1 MTASTCR
8 EFQAIAREDRPAW
21 APPKRLQQTA
31 RVPFRLERRM
41 RFPPDMQSI
50 RRVRRIIHD
59 MLAEVAD
66 GGPAGDVPEFVDD
79 VVLLASELCENAVL
93 HAGTGFDLA
102 VVADDDE
109 VTVAVTDRGSGALEL
124 HLAEP
129 RQRYGRAATHGR
141 GLSLIA
147 RLATTWGTRHEADG
161 RHTVW
166 FALARRSGSATEPA
180 TDPAPEHESTW
191 SGAEEARWLQHVPAS
206 LARRLDPVDLVREL
220 AGRLRDVV
228 DAAAVVVEVDGGDG
242 SGARELA
249 RAGVL
254 PPGRAAAPGSV
265 LDVPL
270 PTTTGLHGTIRL
282 ILREGADAARAR
294 ELTELIA
301 GRIAITAESQWLRE
315 VDQRRRA
322 WTTYLAEAS
331 ELLGQSM
338 DLDLTVALVP
348 QLVVPR
354 LGTWCAVLL
363 SEPSRRLRLAAIAHA
378 DEDRLPELRAVL
390 DPDAVPG
397 PPPQLRARLAAAHR
411 GAAPSSFSDPADG
424 VAVAL
429 RAGGTST
436 GVLLVGRPGGRPHT
450 PEDLML
456 LDDISRRAALA
467 VHNARTVGEHVR
479 VSQTLQAAL
488 LPRALPQVPKIDFAA
503 EYLPAS
509 TGVDVGGDFYD
520 VVAVGPERWLVTV
533 GDVCGKGARAAAR
546 TGLVRDVLRAL
557 VRQGRPLV
565 GAIEMLND
573 VMVEAADPQ
582 QFCTLAAAML
592 SRATHDGRPA
602 VTVELV
608 LAGHAQPVVV
618 RADGTAE
625 LIGRFGTAL
634 GLVEAVKLHCTQ
646 HVLAPG
652 ETLLLYTDGI
662 TESRHGS
669 EQFDD
674 NRLLEAAAAAS
685 GASAT
690 RLVASVRE
698 AVQRFAPGLA
708 GDDMA
713 LLAVRAEP

>member
-1 MTASTCR
+1 MS
-8 EFQAIAREDRPAW
+8 
-21 APPKRLQQTA
+21 
-31 RVPFRLERRM
+31 
-41 RFPPDMQSI
+41 FPPDIRSI
-50 RRVRRIIHD
+50 GRVRRIIHD
-59 MLAEVAD
+59 MLTEAGD
-66 GGPAGDVPEFVDD
+66 GDPAGDGPGVPDFLDD

-93 HAGTGFDLA
+93 HAGTGFDVA

-109 VTVAVTDRGSGALEL
+109 VSVAVTDRGTGALEL

-147 RLATTWGTRHEADG
+147 RLATTWGTRHDADG
-161 RHTVW
+161 KHTVW
-166 FALARRSGSATEPA
+166 FALARRPGSVTEPA
-180 TDPAPEHESTW
+180 TDPAPEHERTW
-191 SGAEEARWLQHVPAS
+191 SEAEQARWLLHVPAS
-206 LARRLDPVDLVREL
+206 LARRLAPVDLIREL
-220 AGRLRDVV
+220 AGRLRDIV
-228 DAAAVVVEVDGGDG
+228 DAAAVVVEVDRGDG

-249 RAGVL
+249 RAGV
-254 PPGRAAAPGSV
+254 PSADSAVAPSSA

-282 ILREGADAARAR
+282 FLREGADAARAHD
-294 ELTELIA
+294 LAELIA
-301 GRIAITAESQWLRE
+301 GRIAITAESQWLHD

-331 ELLGQSM
+331 ELLGQSL
-338 DLDLTVALVP
+338 DLELTVALVP

-363 SEPSRRLRLAAIAHA
+363 PEPSRRLRLAAIAHA

-411 GAAPSSFSDPADG
+411 DAAPSWFSHPADG

-429 RAGGTST
+429 RASGVSI
-436 GVLLVGRPGGRPHT
+436 GVLLVGRPAGRPHT
-450 PEDLML
+450 PEDLL
-456 LDDISRRAALA
+456 LIDDIARRAALA
-467 VHNARTVGEHVR
+467 VHNAQTVGEHVR

-488 LPRALPQVPKIDFAA
+488 LPRALPRVPHIDFAA

-509 TGVDVGGDFYD
+509 TGADVGGDFYD
-520 VVAVGPERWLVTV
+520 VVEVGPERCLVTI

-557 VRQGRPLV
+557 VREGRPLV

-582 QFCTLAAAML
+582 QFCTLAAVML
-592 SRATHDGRPA
+592 SRERHQGRSA
-602 VTVELV
+602 VGLELV
-608 LAGHAQPVVV
+608 LAGHAAPVVV

-634 GLVEAVKLHCTQ
+634 GLYEAVDLHCTR
-646 HVLAPG
+646 HVLAAG
-652 ETLLLYTDGI
+652 ETLLLYTDGV
-662 TESRHGS
+662 TECRRGP
-669 EQFDD
+669 EQFDE

-685 GASAT
+685 GTSAA
-690 RLVASVRE
+690 RLVATVRE
-698 AVQRFAPGLA
+698 AVQRFSSDGC

>member
-1 MTASTCR
+1 MS
-8 EFQAIAREDRPAW
+8 
-21 APPKRLQQTA
+21 
-31 RVPFRLERRM
+31 
-41 RFPPDMQSI
+41 FPPDIRSI
-50 RRVRRIIHD
+50 GRVRRIIHD
-59 MLAEVAD
+59 VLTEVGD
-66 GGPAGDVPEFVDD
+66 GDPAGDGRDVPDFVDD
-79 VVLLASELCENAVL
+79 VVLLTSELCENAVL
-93 HAGTGFDLA
+93 HAGTAFDLA
-102 VVADDDE
+102 VVADGDE
-109 VTVAVTDRGSGALEL
+109 VTVAVTDRGPGALEL

-147 RLATTWGTRHEADG
+147 RLATTWGTRHDADG

-166 FALARRSGSATEPA
+166 FTLARRPGSVAEPA
-180 TDPAPEHESTW
+180 TDPAPDHERTW
-191 SGAEEARWLQHVPAS
+191 SAAEQARWLLHVPAS
-206 LARRLDPVDLVREL
+206 LARRLAPVDLIREL
-220 AGRLRDVV
+220 AARLRDIV
-228 DAAAVVVEVDGGDG
+228 DASAVVVEIDTGDG

-254 PPGRAAAPGSV
+254 PADSPVVPRTT

-301 GRIAITAESQWLRE
+301 ARIAITAESQWLHD

-331 ELLGQSM
+331 ELLGQSL
-338 DLDLTVALVP
+338 DLELTVALVP

-363 SEPSRRLRLAAIAHA
+363 PEPSRRLRLAAIAHA

-397 PPPQLRARLAAAHR
+397 PPPQLRARLASAHR
-411 GAAPSSFSDPADG
+411 DAAPSWFSDPADG
-424 VAVAL
+424 VAVPL
-429 RAGGTST
+429 RASGAST
-436 GVLLVGRPGGRPHT
+436 GVLLVGRPAGRLHT
-450 PEDLML
+450 PEDLL
-456 LDDISRRAALA
+456 LIDDIARRAALA
-467 VHNARTVGEHVR
+467 VHNAQTVGEHVR

-488 LPRALPQVPKIDFAA
+488 LPRALPQVPQLDFAA

-509 TGVDVGGDFYD
+509 TGADVGGDFYD
-520 VVAVGPERWLVTV
+520 VVEVDPDRWLVTI

-557 VRQGRPLV
+557 VRKGHPLER
-565 GAIEMLND
+565 AIEMLNE
-573 VMVEAADPQ
+573 VMLEAADPQ
-582 QFCTLAAAML
+582 QFCTLAAVML
-592 SRATHDGRPA
+592 SRQGQEGRSA
-602 VTVELV
+602 VAVELV
-608 LAGHAQPVVV
+608 LAGHAKPAVI

-625 LIGRFGTAL
+625 LIGRFGSAL
-634 GLVEAVKLHCTQ
+634 GLVETVDLHCTQ
-646 HVLAPG
+646 HLLAAG

-662 TESRHGS
+662 TECRRGP
-669 EQFDD
+669 EQFNE

-685 GASAT
+685 GTSAAK
-690 RLVASVRE
+690 LVATVRE
-698 AVQRFAPGLA
+698 AVQRFAPDLS
-708 GDDMA
+708 DDMA

>member
-1 MTASTCR
+1 
-8 EFQAIAREDRPAW
+8 
-21 APPKRLQQTA
+21 
-31 RVPFRLERRM
+31 M

-50 RRVRRIIHD
+50 RHVRQMIHD
-59 MLAEVAD
+59 ILSAAAETGPGGD
-66 GGPAGDVPEFVDD
+66 GSDVPEFVDD

-93 HAGTGFDLA
+93 HAGTAFDVA

-109 VTVAVTDRGSGALEL
+109 VTVAVTDRGPGALEL

-141 GLSLIA
+141 GLLLIA
-147 RLATTWGTRHEADG
+147 RLATTWGTRHDADG
-161 RHTVW
+161 QHTVW
-166 FALARRSGSATEPA
+166 FALARRPGAAAEPA
-180 TDPAPEHESTW
+180 VAPAPEHERNW
-191 SGAEEARWLQHVPAS
+191 SAAEEARWLLHVPAS

-220 AGRLRDVV
+220 AARLRDMA
-228 DAAAVVVEVDGGDG
+228 DAAAVVVEVDRGDG
-242 SGARELA
+242 SGAREFA
-249 RAGVL
+249 RAGVA
-254 PPGRAAAPGSV
+254 PADVADAPGTV

-282 ILREGADAARAR
+282 VLREGADAARAR

-301 GRIAITAESQWLRE
+301 GRVAITAESQWLRE
-315 VDQRRRA
+315 VDQRRQA

-331 ELLGQSM
+331 ELLGQSL

-363 SEPSRRLRLAAIAHA
+363 PEPSRRLRLAAIAHT

-411 GAAPSSFSDPADG
+411 GATPSWFSDPADG

-436 GVLLVGRPGGRPHT
+436 GVLLVGRPAGRPHT

-456 LDDISRRAALA
+456 IDDIARRAALA

-488 LPRALPQVPKIDFAA
+488 LPRALPQVPQIDFAA

-509 TGVDVGGDFYD
+509 TGADVGGDFYD
-520 VVAVGPERWLVTV
+520 VVPVGPERWLVTI

-557 VRQGRPLV
+557 VREGRPLV
-565 GAIEMLND
+565 RAIEMLND

-592 SRATHDGRPA
+592 SRASHEGRSA
-602 VTVELV
+602 VTMELV

-634 GLVEAVKLHCTQ
+634 GLVDTVDLHCTR
-646 HVLAPG
+646 HLLAAG

-662 TESRHGS
+662 TECRRGP
-669 EQFDD
+669 EQFDE
-674 NRLLEAAAAAS
+674 NRLLEAAAAAA
-685 GASAT
+685 GTSAA
-690 RLVASVRE
+690 RLVATVRE
-698 AVQRFAPGLA
+698 AVQRFAPDLS
-708 GDDMA
+708 DDVAM
-713 LLAVRAEP
+713 LAVRAEP

>member
-1 MTASTCR
+1 
-8 EFQAIAREDRPAW
+8 
-21 APPKRLQQTA
+21 
-31 RVPFRLERRM
+31 M

-59 MLAEVAD
+59 MLAEGAE

-93 HAGTGFDLA
+93 HAGTAFDLA
-102 VVADDDE
+102 VEADDDE
-109 VTVAVTDRGSGALEL
+109 VTVAVTDRGTGALEL
-124 HLAEP
+124 HLEEP

-141 GLSLIA
+141 GLTLIA
-147 RLATTWGTRHEADG
+147 RLATAWGTRHEADG

-166 FALARRSGSATEPA
+166 FAVARRPGTAAEPA
-180 TDPAPEHESTW
+180 ASSPAPEHERTW
-191 SGAEEARWLQHVPAS
+191 SAAEQARWLLHVPAS

-220 AGRLRDVV
+220 AARLRDMT
-228 DAAAVVVEVDGGDG
+228 DAAAVVVEVDRRDG
-242 SGARELA
+242 AGPREYA
-249 RAGVL
+249 RAGGA
-254 PPGRAAAPGSV
+254 PDSADPPGSV
-265 LDVPL
+265 VEVPL
-270 PTTTGLHGTIRL
+270 PTTTGLQGTIRL
-282 ILREGADAARAR
+282 VLREGVDTARAR
-294 ELTELIA
+294 QLTELIA

-315 VDQRRRA
+315 VDQHRQA
-322 WTTYLAEAS
+322 WTSHLVEAS
-331 ELLGQSM
+331 ELLGQSL

-363 SEPSRRLRLAAIAHA
+363 PEPSGRRLRLAALAHT

-397 PPPQLRARLAAAHR
+397 PSPQLRARLAAATR
-411 GAAPSSFSDPADG
+411 GAAPSWISDPGDG

-429 RAGGTST
+429 RAGGAST
-436 GVLLVGRPGGRPHT
+436 GVLLVGRPAGRPHT
-450 PEDLML
+450 PEDLL
-456 LDDISRRAALA
+456 LIDDIARRAALA
-467 VHNARTVGEHVR
+467 VHNAQTTGEHVR

-488 LPRALPQVPKIDFAA
+488 LPRALPEVPQIDFAA
-503 EYLPAS
+503 DYLPAS
-509 TGVDVGGDFYD
+509 SGADVGGDFYD
-520 VVAVGPERWLVTV
+520 VVTVGPERWLVTI

-557 VRQGRPLV
+557 VREGRPLV
-565 GAIEMLND
+565 RAIEMLND

-582 QFCTLAAAML
+582 QFCTLAAAMV
-592 SRATHDGRPA
+592 SRATHEGRPA
-602 VTVELV
+602 LTVDLV

-634 GLVEAVKLHCTQ
+634 GLVETVDLHCTQ
-646 HVLAPG
+646 HLLAAG
-652 ETLLLYTDGI
+652 DTLLLYTDGI
-662 TESRHGS
+662 TECRRGS
-669 EQFDD
+669 EQFDE

-685 GASAT
+685 GVSAT
-690 RLVASVRE
+690 RLVATVRE
-698 AVQRFAPGLA
+698 AVQRFARGLC
-708 GDDMA
+708 DDDVA

>member
-1 MTASTCR
+1 
-8 EFQAIAREDRPAW
+8 
-21 APPKRLQQTA
+21 
-31 RVPFRLERRM
+31 M

-59 MLAEVAD
+59 LLTEVAD
-66 GGPAGDVPEFVDD
+66 GGTAGDANAMPEFVDD

-93 HAGTGFDLA
+93 HAGTAFDLEI
-102 VVADDDE
+102 VAGEDE
-109 VTVAVTDRGSGALEL
+109 VTVAVTDRGPGALEL

-147 RLATTWGTRHEADG
+147 RLATTWGTRHDADG

-166 FALARRSGSATEPA
+166 FTVARAPGSDAEPVA
-180 TDPAPEHESTW
+180 VPTPEHERSW
-191 SGAEEARWLQHVPAS
+191 SAAEQARWLLHVPAS
-206 LARRLDPVDLVREL
+206 LARRLGPVDLVHEL
-220 AGRLRDVV
+220 ATRLRDVV
-228 DAAAVVVEVDGGDG
+228 DAAAVVVEVDRGDG
-242 SGARELA
+242 SEARELA
-249 RAGVL
+249 RAGV
-254 PPGRAAAPGSV
+254 PQPDGADASASV

-282 ILREGADAARAR
+282 VLHAGADVTRAR

-301 GRIAITAESQWLRE
+301 GRVAITAESQWLRE
-315 VDQRRRA
+315 VDQRRQA

-331 ELLGQSM
+331 ELLSQSL
-338 DLDLTVALVP
+338 DLDLTVALLP

-363 SEPSRRLRLAAIAHA
+363 PEPSRRLRLAAIAHA

-390 DPDAVPG
+390 DPDAAPG
-397 PPPQLRARLAAAHR
+397 PPPKLRARLAAAHR

-424 VAVAL
+424 VAIAL
-429 RAGGTST
+429 RASGIST
-436 GVLLVGRPGGRPHT
+436 GVLLVGRPAGRPHT

-456 LDDISRRAALA
+456 IDDIARRAALA
-467 VHNARTVGEHVR
+467 IHNAGTVGEHVR

-488 LPRALPQVPKIDFAA
+488 LPHALPEVPHIDFAA

-509 TGVDVGGDFYD
+509 AGADVGGDFYD
-520 VVAVGPERWLVTV
+520 VITVGPDRWLATI

-557 VRQGRPLV
+557 VREGRPLV
-565 GAIEMLND
+565 RAVEMLND
-573 VMVEAADPQ
+573 VMVESADPQ

-592 SRATHDGRPA
+592 SRTTHDGRPA
-602 VTVELV
+602 VAVELV

-625 LIGRFGTAL
+625 LVGRFGTAL
-634 GLVEAVKLHCTQ
+634 GLVEAVSLNCTT

-662 TESRHGS
+662 TECRRGP
-669 EQFDD
+669 EQFDE
-674 NRLLEAAAAAS
+674 NRLLEAAAAAA
-685 GASAT
+685 GTSAA
-690 RLVASVRE
+690 RLVATVRE
-698 AVQRFAPGLA
+698 AVQRFAPDLS
-708 GDDMA
+708 DDVAM
-713 LLAVRAEP
+713 LAVRAEP

>member
-1 MTASTCR
+1 
-8 EFQAIAREDRPAW
+8 
-21 APPKRLQQTA
+21 
-31 RVPFRLERRM
+31 
-41 RFPPDMQSI
+41 
-50 RRVRRIIHD
+50 
-59 MLAEVAD
+59 MLAEAAD
-66 GGPAGDVPEFVDD
+66 GGRAGDGYVPEFVDD

-93 HAGTGFDLA
+93 HAGTAFDLA

-109 VTVAVTDRGSGALEL
+109 VTVAVTDRGPGALEL

-147 RLATTWGTRHEADG
+147 RLATTWGTRHDADG
-161 RHTVW
+161 HHTVW
-166 FALARRSGSATEPA
+166 FALAPRPGSVAEPPA
-180 TDPAPEHESTW
+180 AAPEHERTW
-191 SGAEEARWLQHVPAS
+191 SAAEEARWLLHVPAS

-220 AGRLRDVV
+220 AARLGDMT
-228 DAAAVVVEVDGGDG
+228 DAAAVVVDVDRGDG
-242 SGARELA
+242 AGAREFA
-249 RAGVL
+249 RAGAV
-254 PPGRAAAPGSV
+254 APADSADGPASV
-265 LDVPL
+265 LEVPL

-282 ILREGADAARAR
+282 VLREGADTGRAR

-301 GRIAITAESQWLRE
+301 GRVAITVESQWLRE
-315 VDQRRRA
+315 VDQRRQA
-322 WTTYLAEAS
+322 WTSYLVEAS
-331 ELLGQSM
+331 ELLGQSL
-338 DLDLTVALVP
+338 DLDLTVALLP

-363 SEPSRRLRLAAIAHA
+363 PEPSRQLRLAAIAHA

-411 GAAPSSFSDPADG
+411 SAAPSWFSDPADG

-429 RAGGTST
+429 RAGGAST
-436 GVLLVGRPGGRPHT
+436 GVLLVGRPAGRPHT
-450 PEDLML
+450 PEDLL
-456 LDDISRRAALA
+456 LIEDIARRAALA
-467 VHNARTVGEHVR
+467 VHNARTVGEHVQ

-488 LPRALPQVPKIDFAA
+488 LPRALPRVPRLEFAA

-509 TGVDVGGDFYD
+509 TGADVGGDFYD
-520 VVAVGPERWLVTV
+520 AVAIGPERWLVTI

-557 VRQGRPLV
+557 VREGRPLV
-565 GAIEMLND
+565 QALEMLND

-582 QFCTLAAAML
+582 QFCTLAAAVL
-592 SRATHDGRPA
+592 SREGSDGRTA

-634 GLVEAVKLHCTQ
+634 GLVETVALHCTR
-646 HVLAPG
+646 HVLAAG

-669 EQFDD
+669 EQFDEE
-674 NRLLEAAAAAS
+674 RLLEAAAAAS
-685 GASAT
+685 GTSAA
-690 RLVASVRE
+690 RLVTTVRE
-698 AVQRFAPGLA
+698 AVQRFSLDLPA
-708 GDDMA
+708 DDIA
-713 LLAVRAEP
+713 LLAVRAQP

>member
-1 MTASTCR
+1 M
-8 EFQAIAREDRPAW
+8 
-21 APPKRLQQTA
+21 
-31 RVPFRLERRM
+31 V
-41 RFPPDMQSI
+41 
-50 RRVRRIIHD
+50 HD

-66 GGPAGDVPEFVDD
+66 GVPAGDGRGVPEFVDD

-93 HAGTGFDLA
+93 HAGTAFDLA

-109 VTVAVTDRGSGALEL
+109 VTVAVTDRGPRALEM

-141 GLSLIA
+141 GLSMMA

-161 RHTVW
+161 QQTVW
-166 FALARRSGSATEPA
+166 FTIARRPGSATEPA
-180 TDPAPEHESTW
+180 VAAAPEHERIW
-191 SGAEEARWLQHVPAS
+191 SAAEDARWLLHVPAS
-206 LARRLDPVDLVREL
+206 LARRLDPEDLVREL
-220 AGRLRDVV
+220 AGRLRDTV
-228 DAAAVVVEVDGGDG
+228 DAVAVVVEVNSGDG
-242 SGARELA
+242 SGAREVA

-254 PPGRAAAPGSV
+254 PPDSATAPGSV

-270 PTTTGLHGTIRL
+270 PTTTGLSGSIRL
-282 ILREGADAARAR
+282 VLRGSADAARAR

-301 GRIAITAESQWLRE
+301 GRIAITAESQWLGE

-322 WTTYLAEAS
+322 WSTYLVEAS
-331 ELLGQSM
+331 ELLGQSL

-348 QLVVPR
+348 QLLVPR

-363 SEPSRRLRLAAIAHA
+363 PEPSRRLRLAAIAHA
-378 DEDRLPELRAVL
+378 NEDRLPELRAVL

-397 PPPQLRARLAAAHR
+397 PPPQLRARLAAAQR
-411 GAAPSSFSDPADG
+411 GAAPSWFSDPGDG

-429 RAGGTST
+429 RAFGAST
-436 GVLLVGRPGGRPHT
+436 GVLLVGRPAGRPHT
-450 PEDLML
+450 PEDLL
-456 LDDISRRAALA
+456 LIDDIARRAALA
-467 VHNARTVGEHVR
+467 VHNAQTVGEHVR

-488 LPRALPQVPKIDFAA
+488 LPRALPQIPQIDFAA

-509 TGVDVGGDFYD
+509 TGADVGGDFYD
-520 VVAVGPERWLVTV
+520 VVAVGPERWLVTI

-546 TGLVRDVLRAL
+546 TGMVRDVLRAH
-557 VRQGRPLV
+557 VREGRPLV
-565 GAIEMLND
+565 RAIEMLND
-573 VMVEAADPQ
+573 VMLEAGDPQ

-592 SRATHDGRPA
+592 SRAQYDGQSA

-634 GLVEAVKLHCTQ
+634 GLVEAVDLHCTQ
-646 HVLAPG
+646 HLLAPG

-662 TESRHGS
+662 TECRRGL
-669 EQFDD
+669 EQFDE
-674 NRLLEAAAAAS
+674 NRLLEAAATAS
-685 GASAT
+685 GTSAA
-690 RLVASVRE
+690 RLVATVRE
-698 AVQRFAPGLA
+698 TVQRFAPDLCS
-708 GDDMA
+708 DDIA